1 MNNRKQK
8 IKDYLTDKLKSQ
20 GDNMPLADSDSL
32 FVSGRLDSVAMMML
46 VVYLEE
52 AFGVDF
58 KGADFEVSLIDSVEA
73 IALFVE
79 SQVCT

>member
-1 MNNRKQK
+1 
-8 IKDYLTDKLKSQ
+8 
-20 GDNMPLADSDSL
+20 
-32 FVSGRLDSVAMMML
+32 MMML

-79 SQVCT
+79 SQVCA